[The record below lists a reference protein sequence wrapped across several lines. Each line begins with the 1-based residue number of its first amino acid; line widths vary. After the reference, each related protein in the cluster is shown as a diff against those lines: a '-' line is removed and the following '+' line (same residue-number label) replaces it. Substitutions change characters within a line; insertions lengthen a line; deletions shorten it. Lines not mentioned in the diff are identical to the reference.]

1 MAEYEQKKLAR
12 RELGVGGKPAAA
24 AALPFPKVAEAE
36 AAEAGAEEGDD
47 GRVTLEKVLGGGEGV
62 PESVKRIAECCASLR
77 SPAAKLGGG
86 APASPPPSQLP
97 CTYWRGAC
105 ARAPTSLRF
114 SRTPRRLAP
123 REQG

>member
-86 APASPPPSQLP
+86 APASPAFP
-97 CTYWRGAC
+97 A
-105 ARAPTSLRF
+105 SLYLLA
-114 SRTPRRLAP
+114 RRLRTRANLAP
-123 REQG
+123 FQSNTTPPGSA